1 MKPLFFISFIFI
13 FHFSSYSQKINSNE
27 YKKIRI
33 CEDSLKKK
41 ATIILDGINI
51 ADRSNADSIFIK
63 IFVRA
68 LKNKNSFYYPFDS
81 LESISKLYPED
92 SSFRI
97 FTWHLVIDE
106 NNTIQHGVIQMKTED
121 GSLNLIPLFDR
132 SDLIQNIEDTI
143 ADNYAWVG
151 AIYYKII
158 QTSFENQKYYTL
170 LGYDENNIRSNKKYI
185 DVLHFKND
193 KPIFGG
199 NYFDI
204 PDTIIP
210 KAPLRYVME
219 YKKYAG
225 PRLTYDEDMN
235 IIIMEH
241 LISETNEPLKKY
253 TYIGDGDYEGFKWEN
268 GKWKYILKVFNQVTP
283 EDQAPVPN
291 PMRDEK
297 GTILDE
303 KLKGRNEEDKKN

>member
-1 MKPLFFISFIFI
+1 MRHLFFIPFIFI
-13 FHFSSYSQKINSNE
+13 LHFFSYSQKINSNDF
-27 YKKIRI
+27 KKIRI
-33 CEDSLKKK
+33 SEDSLKKK
-41 ATIILDGINI
+41 ASIILDGINI
-51 ADRSNADSIFIK
+51 SDRSKADSFFIK

-81 LESISKLYPED
+81 LERISKLYPED

-97 FTWHLVIDE
+97 FTWHLVIDD
-106 NNTIQHGVIQMKTED
+106 NNTVQHGVIQMKSED
-121 GSLNLIPLFDR
+121 GSLNLFPLFDR
-132 SDLIQNIEDTI
+132 SDLIEKIEDTV
-143 ADNYAWVG
+143 ADNYAWIG

-158 QTSFENQKYYTL
+158 QTSFENQKFYTL
-170 LGYDENNIRSNKKYI
+170 LGYDENNIRSNRKFI
-185 DVLHFKND
+185 DVLHFENG

-210 KAPLRYVME
+210 VAPLRYVME
-219 YKKYAG
+219 YKKHTG
-225 PRLTYDEDMN
+225 PRLAFDEDMQ

-283 EDQAPVPN
+283 EDQAPVPD

>member
-1 MKPLFFISFIFI
+1 MRHLFFIPFILI
-13 FHFSSYSQKINSNE
+13 FHFFSYSQKINSNDF
-27 YKKIRI
+27 KKIRI
-33 CEDSLKKK
+33 SEDSLKKK
-41 ATIILDGINI
+41 AAIILDGINI
-51 ADRSNADSIFIK
+51 SDRSKADSFFIK

-81 LESISKLYPED
+81 LKSISKLYPKD

-97 FTWHLVIDE
+97 FTWHLVIDD

-121 GSLNLIPLFDR
+121 GTLNLVPLFDR
-132 SDLIQNIEDTI
+132 SDLIEKIEDTV

-158 QTSFENQKYYTL
+158 QTSFENQKFYTL
-170 LGYDENNIRSNKKYI
+170 LGYDENNIRSNRKFI
-185 DVLHFKND
+185 DVLHFENG

-199 NYFDI
+199 NYFNI
-204 PDTIIP
+204 PDTIMP

-219 YKKYAG
+219 YKKHTG
-225 PRLTYDEDMN
+225 PRLTYDEDMQL
-235 IIIMEH
+235 IIMEH
-241 LISETNEPLKKY
+241 MISETNEPLKKY

-268 GKWKYILKVFNQVTP
+268 GKWEYILKVFNQVTP
-283 EDQAPVPN
+283 EDQAPMPE

-297 GTILDE
+297 GTILDD
-303 KLKGRNEEDKKN
+303 KLKGRNEEGKKN

>member
-1 MKPLFFISFIFI
+1 MRHLFFIPFILI
-13 FHFSSYSQKINSNE
+13 FHFFSYSQKINSNDF
-27 YKKIRI
+27 KKIRI
-33 CEDSLKKK
+33 SEDSLKKK
-41 ATIILDGINI
+41 AAIILDGINI
-51 ADRSNADSIFIK
+51 SDRSKADSFFIK

-81 LESISKLYPED
+81 LKSISKLYPKD

-97 FTWHLVIDE
+97 FTWHLVIDD

-121 GSLNLIPLFDR
+121 GTLNLVPLFDR
-132 SDLIQNIEDTI
+132 SDLIEKIEDTV

-158 QTSFENQKYYTL
+158 QTSFENQKFYTL
-170 LGYDENNIRSNKKYI
+170 LGYDENNIRSNRKFI
-185 DVLHFKND
+185 DVLHFENG

-199 NYFDI
+199 NYFNI
-204 PDTIIP
+204 PDTIMP

-219 YKKYAG
+219 YKKHTG
-225 PRLTYDEDMN
+225 PRLTYDEDMQL
-235 IIIMEH
+235 IIMEH
-241 LISETNEPLKKY
+241 MISETNEPLKKY

-268 GKWKYILKVFNQVTP
+268 GKWEYILKVFNQVTP
-283 EDQAPVPN
+283 EDQAPMPE

-297 GTILDE
+297 GTILDD
-303 KLKGRNEEDKKN
+303 KLKGRKSDEKGN

>member
-303 KLKGRNEEDKKN
+303 KLNGRNEEDKKN

>member
-1 MKPLFFISFIFI
+1 MRNLFLIPFILI
-13 FHFSSYSQKINSNE
+13 FHFCSYSQQISSNDLKRIKIS
-27 YKKIRI
+27 
-33 CEDSLKKK
+33 EDSLKKK
-41 ATIILDGINI
+41 AAIILDGINI
-51 ADRSNADSIFIK
+51 TDRSKADSLFIRIFI
-63 IFVRA
+63 RA
-68 LKNKNSFYYPFDS
+68 LKNRNSFYYRFDS

-106 NNTIQHGVIQMKTED
+106 NNTIQQGVIQMKTED

-132 SDLIQNIEDTI
+132 SDLIQNIEDTVT
-143 ADNYAWVG
+143 NNLVWVG

-158 QTSFENQKYYTL
+158 QTNFENKKFYTL

-185 DVLHFKND
+185 DVLHFENGR
-193 KPIFGG
+193 PIFGG
-199 NYFDI
+199 DYFDI
-204 PDTIIP
+204 PDTIMPI
-210 KAPLRYVME
+210 APLRYVME
-219 YKKYAG
+219 YKKHTG
-225 PRLTYDEDMN
+225 PRLTFDEEMQ

-283 EDQAPVPN
+283 EDQAPMPE

-297 GTILDE
+297 GTILDD
-303 KLKGRNEEDKKN
+303 KLKGRKSDDKGN